1 MEDYKTLKS
10 SLIVYKKQF
19 CITKPQ
25 FLKHVNNIMK
35 SLKYI
40 ITKEGKFYVSR
51 CLNVEV
57 SSFGKTIDEAKSNLK
72 EALDLYFEDNNER
85 FDLQIITETIIGEM
99 KIKVL

>member
-1 MEDYKTLKS
+1 
-10 SLIVYKKQF
+10 
-19 CITKPQ
+19 
-25 FLKHVNNIMK
+25 MK
-35 SLKYI
+35 SIKYI

>member
-1 MEDYKTLKS
+1 
-10 SLIVYKKQF
+10 
-19 CITKPQ
+19 
-25 FLKHVNNIMK
+25 MK

-85 FDLQIITETIIGEM
+85 FDLQNITETIIGEM
-99 KIKVL
+99 KIKVS

>member
-1 MEDYKTLKS
+1 
-10 SLIVYKKQF
+10 
-19 CITKPQ
+19 
-25 FLKHVNNIMK
+25 MK
-35 SLKYI
+35 SFKYI

-85 FDLQIITETIIGEM
+85 FDLQNITETIIGEM
-99 KIKVL
+99 KIKVS

>member
-1 MEDYKTLKS
+1 
-10 SLIVYKKQF
+10 
-19 CITKPQ
+19 
-25 FLKHVNNIMK
+25 MK

-85 FDLQIITETIIGEM
+85 FDLQIITETIKGEM

>member
-1 MEDYKTLKS
+1 
-10 SLIVYKKQF
+10 
-19 CITKPQ
+19 
-25 FLKHVNNIMK
+25 MK

-57 SSFGKTIDEAKSNLK
+57 SSFGKTLDEAKSNLK

-85 FDLQIITETIIGEM
+85 CDLQTITETIIGDM
-99 KIKVL
+99 KIKVS

>member
-1 MEDYKTLKS
+1 
-10 SLIVYKKQF
+10 
-19 CITKPQ
+19 
-25 FLKHVNNIMK
+25 MK

-40 ITKEGKFYVSR
+40 ITKEGKFYLSR

-57 SSFGKTIDEAKSNLK
+57 SSFGKTLDEAKSNLK

>member
-1 MEDYKTLKS
+1 
-10 SLIVYKKQF
+10 
-19 CITKPQ
+19 
-25 FLKHVNNIMK
+25 MK
-35 SLKYI
+35 SFKYI

-85 FDLQIITETIIGEM
+85 FDLQNITETIIGEM
-99 KIKVL
+99 KIKVSWQNFLHPIKLFQFY

>member
-1 MEDYKTLKS
+1 
-10 SLIVYKKQF
+10 
-19 CITKPQ
+19 
-25 FLKHVNNIMK
+25 MK

>member
-1 MEDYKTLKS
+1 
-10 SLIVYKKQF
+10 
-19 CITKPQ
+19 
-25 FLKHVNNIMK
+25 MK

-85 FDLQIITETIIGEM
+85 FDLQVITETIIGEM

>member
-1 MEDYKTLKS
+1 
-10 SLIVYKKQF
+10 
-19 CITKPQ
+19 
-25 FLKHVNNIMK
+25 MK

-85 FDLQIITETIIGEM
+85 FDLQVITETITGEM

>member
-1 MEDYKTLKS
+1 
-10 SLIVYKKQF
+10 
-19 CITKPQ
+19 
-25 FLKHVNNIMK
+25 MK

-40 ITKEGKFYVSR
+40 ITKDGKFYVSR

-57 SSFGKTIDEAKSNLK
+57 SSFGKTIDEAKSSLK

>member
-1 MEDYKTLKS
+1 
-10 SLIVYKKQF
+10 
-19 CITKPQ
+19 
-25 FLKHVNNIMK
+25 MK

-57 SSFGKTIDEAKSNLK
+57 SSFGKTLDEAKSNLK

-85 FDLQIITETIIGEM
+85 FDLQTIKETIIGDM
-99 KIKVL
+99 KIKVS

>member
-1 MEDYKTLKS
+1 
-10 SLIVYKKQF
+10 
-19 CITKPQ
+19 
-25 FLKHVNNIMK
+25 MK
-35 SLKYI
+35 SFKYI